1 MTFVSLLVSA
11 IDTARW
17 ILNTLILIRIIL
29 SWIRIGATNPVTRFI
44 YNITEIFLSP
54 VRNLLAKSPIGGP
67 GMMLDFSPLICV
79 LLVDVISRVLIQI
92 IVSF

>member
-1 MTFVSLLVSA
+1 MSFVSLLVNA